1 MEEKEKKQDEVKKS
15 AEEINNTEKKV
26 DTKKQGVKKE
36 EDKDKVKGKVTVENK
51 KANKKPIITTIAI
64 IIILILIVLLYMFL
78 GNGPKNTVEDMF
90 KAIKD
95 GDHEKV
101 NEYINYQELVSSSE
115 VLNSENLDE
124 ETMKLLF
131 EKLSWNITEVI
142 QEKDT
147 ANVTVDVT
155 NKNFRTIIGNYMQ
168 KVLRV
173 AFSGQELNDSEM
185 ENYLLEELRN
195 QDVETTTTTQTIN
208 LTKQEGKWMIS
219 TDNSDLINILL
230 PGLNEAINFLS

>member
-1 MEEKEKKQDEVKKS
+1 
-15 AEEINNTEKKV
+15 
-26 DTKKQGVKKE
+26 
-36 EDKDKVKGKVTVENK
+36 
-51 KANKKPIITTIAI
+51 
-64 IIILILIVLLYMFL
+64 MFL

-230 PGLNEAINFLS
+230 PGLNEAINSLS